1 MQYEKFTH
9 EYWLSEAIKEAGT
22 VNNEIPVCAIL
33 VKDNNIISK
42 AVNRTEELK
51 DSTAHAEILAIR
63 EASRIFS
70 DWRLNGCTLYSTLE
84 PCSMCMGAILNSRVS
99 KLVFGAYDLDAGA
112 CGSAF
117 TDATGV
123 ESGQFLIQSVTDKF
137 TTGKIALVVAGYNVD
152 DTVAGATY
160 LTHQVVNTDA
170 GTKYK
175 GTSSTSA
182 TLVVE

>member
-9 EYWLSEAIKEAGT
+9 EYWMSEAIKEAST

-63 EASRIFS
+63 EASKLFS
-70 DWRLNGCTLYSTLE
+70 DWRLNGCILYSTLE

-112 CGSAF
+112 CGSALNLSF
-117 TDATGV
+117 DLKKENHIEITGGIFKL
-123 ESGQFLIQSVTDKF
+123 EASNLIKQFFI
-137 TTGKIALVVAGYNVD
+137 
-152 DTVAGATY
+152 
-160 LTHQVVNTDA
+160 
-170 GTKYK
+170 TKR
-175 GTSSTSA
+175 
-182 TLVVE
+182 

>member
-112 CGSAF
+112 CGSALNLSF
-117 TDATGV
+117 DLKKENHIEITGGIF
-123 ESGQFLIQSVTDKF
+123 ELEASNLIKQFFISKR
-137 TTGKIALVVAGYNVD
+137 
-152 DTVAGATY
+152 
-160 LTHQVVNTDA
+160 
-170 GTKYK
+170 
-175 GTSSTSA
+175 
-182 TLVVE
+182 

>member
-1 MQYEKFTH
+1 MTPLVYLSSGEISVSAGSTGGAAIGNVVYKDSEKASWSGKNVIIVGGSCINTAAA
-9 EYWLSEAIKEAGT
+9 EALGVTAGT
-22 VNNEIPVCAIL
+22 
-33 VKDNNIISK
+33 
-42 AVNRTEELK
+42 
-51 DSTAHAEILAIR
+51 
-63 EASRIFS
+63 
-70 DWRLNGCTLYSTLE
+70 
-84 PCSMCMGAILNSRVS
+84 
-99 KLVFGAYDLDAGA
+99 

-123 ESGQFLIQSVTDKF
+123 ESGQFLIQSVADKF

-160 LTHQVVNTDA
+160 LTHQTVNTDA

-175 GTSSTSA
+175 GTSSTTA